1 MKVLDISTV
10 GEPQPIPVGQEPP
23 PLLPATARTGTKG
36 EGPSPN
42 GTDGRRGQRPGRGGG
57 ARGTVV
63 RRTTGDRFAVL
74 NAFVDC
80 TLAGLTRNEIAVWLV
95 LYRDTKPDGTA
106 RTGQTDIARRAGI
119 SARSVRRGIEGLLRK
134 ELAKR
139 VYQGGIGRGASAY
152 RIRPLLPDKHGT

>member
-1 MKVLDISTV
+1 MNTNNKPPILEGCTV
-10 GEPQPIPVGQEPP
+10 
-23 PLLPATARTGTKG
+23 LPAMQRGNGPQHRRQGDTRQAKQKLPRWKTA
-36 EGPSPN
+36 
-42 GTDGRRGQRPGRGGG
+42 
-57 ARGTVV
+57 
-63 RRTTGDRFAVL
+63 DRFAAF

-119 SARSVRRGIEGLLRK
+119 SVRSVRRGIEGLRK
-134 ELAKR
+134 RELAKR

-152 RIRPLLPDKHGT
+152 RIRPLPPDGHGT